1 MSDVLRWV
9 VDQYRS
15 KLLEIDR
22 NACHEVDMVMLR
34 IGQGWVCDQTVV
46 DPDELV
52 TARVMESRYGIGEAA
67 IRALARR
74 YGIEIRGKD
83 GFANLYRV
91 GDILSARAAKKSFD
105 HFR

>member
-1 MSDVLRWV
+1 MSDILRWV
-9 VDQYRS
+9 ADTYRT
-15 KLLEIDR
+15 KLFQVNRD
-22 NACHEVDMVMLR
+22 ACHEVDTLMAR
-34 IGQGWVCDQTVV
+34 TGQGWICDQSVV

-52 TARVMESRYGIGEAA
+52 TARVVESRYGIGEAA

-83 GFANLYRV
+83 GFANLYRL